1 MATKNQIC
9 KVGVQNSLS
18 MFNTVGQELQS
29 IFLANEINDAEKQM
43 GIKNLSQKE
52 RLTDRQIDKACR
64 ITGMGNELKSF
75 LINFQ
80 EEYQKDKSQ
89 CMLRYKAA
97 CKNFTQL
104 KKILPLLRNEFNNG
118 IDLLDDIL
126 DYFNVDSEEEIFA
139 DSEKVAVFFREQNN
153 TEVDPINLKAW
164 LRRGELDFQQM
175 VLPRYDED
183 AFFKWI
189 ESYEWKQEIENVNYF
204 MELPQK
210 LARYGVALIYVPF
223 LPKTVYGSV
232 RWINGHPLI
241 EISDRNRD
249 LATCWFTLFHEF
261 GHVIKHKNIEV
272 LEGEINESKSKKNKR
287 ETEANKFANHYLFNG
302 DGLRK
307 EVFLNKRMGNCM
319 NAKYLS
325 DKYNVNSILV
335 SYWLLKA
342 QYQPEFQRK
351 IHIDFI
357 SAYQ

>member
-18 MFNTVGQELQS
+18 MFNTVGQELQD
-29 IFLANEINDAEKQM
+29 ILLANGIDDAGKQM
-43 GIKNLSQKE
+43 GIKNLPQKE

-64 ITGMGNELKSF
+64 ITGMGDDLKRF
-75 LINFQ
+75 LVNFQ
-80 EEYQKDKSQ
+80 EEYEKDKAK
-89 CMLRYKAA
+89 CMARYKAA
-97 CKNFTQL
+97 CKNFTRL
-104 KKILPLLRNEFNNG
+104 RKILPLLRNEFNDG
-118 IDLLDDIL
+118 VDLLDDIL

-139 DSEKVAVFFREQNN
+139 DSEKVAVYFREQNN
-153 TEVDPINLKAW
+153 AEVDPINLKAW
-164 LRRGELDFQQM
+164 LRRGELDFQRM
-175 VLPRYDED
+175 TLPDYDESG
-183 AFFKWI
+183 FMGWI
-189 ESYEWKQEIENVNYF
+189 ESYEWKQEIENVGYF

-210 LARYGVALIYVPF
+210 LARYGVALVYVPF
-223 LPKTVYGSV
+223 LSKTVYGAV
-232 RWINGHPLI
+232 RWINDHPLI

-261 GHVIKHKNIEV
+261 GHVIKHKNVEV
-272 LEGEINESKSKKNKR
+272 LEGEINESKAKKDKR

-307 EVFLNKRMGNCM
+307 EVFLNKKMGNCM
-319 NAKYLS
+319 NAKCLS
-325 DKYNVNSILV
+325 DKYKVNSLLV

-351 IHIDFI
+351 IHIDFT